1 MAIGLGVWTIA
12 PETSTGLFVLGL
24 PVEEML
30 FFLSA
35 GVMTVTGLVLFEWVL
50 DWNDRRTVAGGS

>member
-1 MAIGLGVWTIA
+1 
-12 PETSTGLFVLGL
+12 
-24 PVEEML
+24 L

-50 DWNDRRTVAGGS
+50 DWTDQRTVASGS